1 MSGKDPELS
10 RLGEALSSARSDYSA
25 AKKNTDETKARLN
38 QTGSM
43 IQTFN
48 AKIAELK
55 KGIDAEYNAMRSE
68 RAGGDR
74 SAADGHREAAQ
85 SMQEKLTEIYESK
98 KSCFAELDDARAAFN
113 KALDTQKILRDK
125 VQEAWDS
132 FNARLEFLKSEN
144 AKEQAKWKEKP
155 CRICG
160 VPIRYNVEW
169 KHIPNLCKECFDKD
183 KLNWEDRTC
192 AKCGKTFRINKS
204 WEHIP
209 TICGE
214 CRKAVKAEKA
224 ARVQAEKAAEKAAQE
239 ESARQA
245 EEERQAAASALVDVA
260 NEAVN
265 ENMMETKVETVIETV
280 SQAPVEVE
288 APAACETITEA
299 EAPAESASKAMTDE
313 ADN

>member
-10 RLGEALSSARSDYSA
+10 RLGEALSSARSAYAA
-25 AKKNTDETKARLN
+25 AKKTTDETKARLN

-48 AKIAELK
+48 AKIADLK
-55 KGIDAEYNAMRSE
+55 KGIDSEYNAMRSE

-74 SAADGHREAAQ
+74 TAADEHRGNAQ
-85 SMQEKLTEIYESK
+85 SMQEELTETYESK
-98 KSCFAELDDARAAFN
+98 KACFAELDEARAAFN
-113 KALDTQKILRDK
+113 KALDCQKILRDK

-144 AKEQAKWKEKP
+144 AKEQEKWKEKP

-169 KHIPNLCKECFDKD
+169 KHIPNLCKDCFEKD

-209 TICGE
+209 TICGD
-214 CRKAVKAEKA
+214 CRKIVKAEKA
-224 ARVQAEKAAEKAAQE
+224 AKLQAEKAAAE

-260 NEAVN
+260 NEAMS
-265 ENMMETKVETVIETV
+265 EAIP
-280 SQAPVEVE
+280 AVE
-288 APAACETITEA
+288 AEV
-299 EAPAESASKAMTDE
+299 AES
-313 ADN
+313 

>member
-48 AKIAELK
+48 AKSAELK

-98 KSCFAELDDARAAFN
+98 KACFAELDDARAAFN

-299 EAPAESASKAMTDE
+299 EAPAESASEAMTDE

>member
-10 RLGEALSSARSDYSA
+10 RLGEALSSARSAYAA
-25 AKKNTDETKARLN
+25 AKKTTDETKARLN

-48 AKIAELK
+48 AKIADLK
-55 KGIDAEYNAMRSE
+55 KGIDSEYNAMRSE

-74 SAADGHREAAQ
+74 TAADEHRGNAQ
-85 SMQEKLTEIYESK
+85 SMLEELTEAYESK
-98 KSCFAELDDARAAFN
+98 IACFAELDGARAAFN
-113 KALDTQKILRDK
+113 KALDCQKILRDK

-144 AKEQAKWKEKP
+144 AKEQEKWKEKP

-169 KHIPNLCKECFDKD
+169 KHIPNLCKDCFEKD

-209 TICGE
+209 TICGD
-214 CRKAVKAEKA
+214 CRKIVKAEKA
-224 ARVQAEKAAEKAAQE
+224 AKLQAEKAAAE

-260 NEAVN
+260 NEAMS
-265 ENMMETKVETVIETV
+265 EAIPAVET
-280 SQAPVEVE
+280 EV
-288 APAACETITEA
+288 TE
-299 EAPAESASKAMTDE
+299 S
-313 ADN
+313 

>member
-98 KSCFAELDDARAAFN
+98 KACF
-113 KALDTQKILRDK
+113 LRDK

-299 EAPAESASKAMTDE
+299 EAPAESASEAMTDE

>member
-10 RLGEALSSARSDYSA
+10 RLGEALSSARSDYLA

-98 KSCFAELDDARAAFN
+98 KACFAELDDARAAFN